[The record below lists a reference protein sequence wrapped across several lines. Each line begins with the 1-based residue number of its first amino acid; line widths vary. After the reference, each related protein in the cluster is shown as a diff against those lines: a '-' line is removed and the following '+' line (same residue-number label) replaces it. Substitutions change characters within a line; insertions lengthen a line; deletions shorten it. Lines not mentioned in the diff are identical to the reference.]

1 MLRREFIAG
10 LGSAVASPLVARAQ
24 QPAMPVIGYLGARSS
39 ESDVSLLAAVR
50 RGLAEIGYAEGRNVA
65 IEYRFADGHYDRLPA
80 LAVDLIGRH
89 VAVIIYAGIY
99 GDPED
104 AVWRPLRASNIPIVF
119 TTGIDPVLSGFVASF
134 NHPGGNITGVHS
146 LVGALSAKH
155 LGLLHDLVPNA
166 KTIAVL
172 ADAQNVVQVKDV
184 REAAPPLGLQL
195 IILSANTEGEIEAA
209 FASLNQQRADAM
221 VVPTNPFF
229 FTRAKLIAAL
239 AARHGL
245 PAIYAR
251 REFAEAGGLMS
262 YGYDVADGYRQM
274 GNYAGRI
281 LKGDKPADLPVV
293 QPTKFELVIN
303 LRTAKAL
310 GITIPETLLA
320 TADEVIQ

>member
-1 MLRREFIAG
+1 MKRRTFIAG
-10 LGSAVASPLVARAQ
+10 LGSAAAWPVVARAQ
-24 QPAMPVIGYLGARSS
+24 QPAMPVIGYLSARSS
-39 ESDVSLLAAVR
+39 ETDVAMLAAVR

-65 IEYRFADGHYDRLPA
+65 IVYRFADGQYDRLPA
-80 LAVDLIGRH
+80 LAMDLTGRH
-89 VAVIIYAGIY
+89 VAVIIYAGTA
-99 GDPED
+99 GNPED
-104 AVWRPLRASNIPIVF
+104 ALWRPLRASNIPIVF
-119 TTGIDPVLSGFVASF
+119 NAGTDPVMSGFVASF
-134 NHPGGNITGVHS
+134 NHPGGNITGVYG
-146 LVGALSAKH
+146 LVGALTAKH

-172 ADAQNVVQVKDV
+172 ADAVSLVAVKDA
-184 REAAPPLGLQL
+184 REAAAPLGLQL

-221 VVPTNPFF
+221 VVPANPFF

-239 AARHGL
+239 AVRHGL

-251 REFAEAGGLMS
+251 REFAEAGSLMS

-293 QPTKFELVIN
+293 QPTRFQLVIN
-303 LRTAKAL
+303 LKTAKAL
-310 GITIPETLLA
+310 GLTIPETLLA